1 MAIEQFMTHY
11 LAHSF
16 MGILINTGAASKS
29 TAGASQLKALQ
40 KVQPVELD
48 KSCASKSTIKF
59 GIRQTPSLG
68 VATVKTPLGDV
79 EFHVV

>member
-1 MAIEQFMTHY
+1 MAIEQFMTCY

-16 MGILINTGAASKS
+16 MGILINTGAVSKS
-29 TAGASQLKALQ
+29 TTGVSQLEALQ

-48 KSCASKSTIKF
+48 KSCASKLTIKF

-68 VATVKTPLGDV
+68 IATVKTPLGDV